1 MEDVD
6 VFITDYQQKLR
17 ISHSLRDICAYWLRT
32 FLEKNYLNT
41 LMEDVDVFI
50 IAYQEKLRICHSLR
64 DIRAYWLRTFLK

>member
-41 LMEDVDVFI
+41 LMEDVDVVHNSLSRK
-50 IAYQEKLRICHSLR
+50 IAYLS
-64 DIRAYWLRTFLK
+64 